1 MDALAGAKTAGSNK
15 AITDAKAI
23 LERGAHEPV
32 APDLRARIFELGEAL
47 FQTIGMQLSVERYK
61 AIGIDRGASL
71 DTIDFPLNDR
81 AWLEQ
86 RFSAI
91 GKLENESDRLKAI
104 QEILHWTEA
113 GPGGYYDDLGDP
125 SRQPH
130 LVRPYSFAEDPEA
143 MRSVRSDFE
152 EDLVADEPDEKTEGA
167 RRVSWRDHAE
177 SLYDAPVELR
187 YTGLDPRSNYKVRV
201 VYAGDNPKRKIRL
214 VANSTLEVHP
224 YLSKPVPFKPMEFPL
239 PLAATQSGTL
249 SLKWFGEQGLGGNGR
264 GCQVSEVWLL
274 KTAAS
279 ASP

>member
-1 MDALAGAKTAGSNK
+1 MTGAR
-15 AITDAKAI
+15 AI
-23 LERGAHEPV
+23 LERGALEPV

-71 DTIDFPLNDR
+71 DTIDFPLNNR
-81 AWLEQ
+81 AWLDQ
-86 RFSAI
+86 RFTAI
-91 GKLENESDRLKAI
+91 SWLENESDRLKGI

-113 GPGGYYDDLGDP
+113 GPGGYYDDLGNP

-130 LVRPYSFAEDPEA
+130 LVRAFSFTEDPEA

-187 YTGLDPRSNYKVRV
+187 YTGLDPKSNYKVRV

-214 VANSTLEVHP
+214 VANSSLEVHP

-239 PLAATQSGTL
+239 PLAATRTGAL